1 MKVAFCASEVAPFAK
16 TGGLAD
22 VAGALP
28 LALEKLGHE
37 VIIIMPGYKSVHQA
51 KLEIKKLNKHISYAN
66 IGKAIKVY
74 FIESDKYF
82 HRSNLYCDKHG
93 DYKDNLERF
102 AYYCKESLNLLK
114 EINFPA
120 DIIHIHD
127 WQASLIPVYLKA
139 FFRQDNFYKN
149 IKTVLTIHNLG
160 YQGIFPKEEF
170 PKLGLDWPYFGMDG
184 LEFFGKINLLKA
196 GLIFSDIINT
206 VSPTY
211 SREIQSEELGFGL
224 EGILSGRKDSL
235 YGILNGLDYNYWSPE
250 TDKYILKNYSL
261 KSIEDK
267 LVNKLELQKICG
279 FKQDGNIPVLG
290 IVSRL
295 AEQKGFDILAEDF
308 ESICKLGTQFVV
320 LGIGEHRYH
329 VLLEK
334 MTQEYP
340 QSISVHLEFNE
351 ALAHKVYAGSD
362 VFLMPSQYEPCGLG
376 QMIALRYGALPLV
389 FKTGG
394 LADTVNSQNGFIF
407 EDYNKEDLLGTVKKA
422 TEVFQDK
429 KKRLGLV
436 KNAMQCD
443 FSWDVSAKKY
453 IELYEKAK
461 SK

>member
-28 LALEKLGHE
+28 LALEKLEHE

-51 KLEIKKLNKHISYAN
+51 KFEIKKLNKHISYAN

-139 FFRQDNFYKN
+139 FFSQDNFYKN

-160 YQGIFPKEEF
+160 YQGIFPREEF

-267 LVNKLELQKICG
+267 LANKLELQKICG
-279 FKQDGNIPVLG
+279 FKQDTNIPVFG

-308 ESICKLGTQFVV
+308 ESICKLGAHFIV

-407 EDYNKEDLLGTVKKA
+407 DDYNKEDLLGTVKKA

-429 KKRLGLV
+429 KKWFGLV